1 MSETPQTKQES
12 PVQQMTPGELP
23 EEPKPVEEVKEDSA
37 DSGDDEEG
45 ENGEEVKAEGEGEGD
60 EVAKKRK
67 KKSNNKKKRKRNKQK
82 AAAAAALEAASFNIE
97 HINVFV
103 PTGAPEAEATPKTEE
118 ERKLSLLKPMPKAPA
133 MASPTTGDSKS
144 FNVDAPSFV
153 FDPSKAFTALPAS
166 NLPTK
171 DKKKKA
177 KNPEQVEVTEERTA
191 SAKRSRNRKKAA
203 AAAAGEVQATEYK
216 AKAPSADKPQAPIP
230 MPQPPQPT
238 QAVKS
243 GYTNRHKQAAT
254 ETSAVDEEKARITA
268 EKEVRAKKVYSL
280 DFMLTLKNDNKLR
293 PVNMALLDFPHKKRR
308 AEFRKMPL
316 SEVDKFN

>member
-1 MSETPQTKQES
+1 
-12 PVQQMTPGELP
+12 
-23 EEPKPVEEVKEDSA
+23 
-37 DSGDDEEG
+37 
-45 ENGEEVKAEGEGEGD
+45 
-60 EVAKKRK
+60 
-67 KKSNNKKKRKRNKQK
+67 
-82 AAAAAALEAASFNIE
+82 
-97 HINVFV
+97 
-103 PTGAPEAEATPKTEE
+103 
-118 ERKLSLLKPMPKAPA
+118 MPKAPA
-133 MASPTTGDSKS
+133 MASPTADATKS

-171 DKKKKA
+171 DKDTKKKKA
-177 KNPEQVEVTEERTA
+177 KNPETEVTEERST

-203 AAAAGEVQATEYK
+203 AATVGEVQATEYK
-216 AKAPSADKPQAPIP
+216 AKSPADKTPQAPIP
-230 MPQPPQPT
+230 MPQAPQPT

-268 EKEVRAKKVYSL
+268 EKEVRAKKVYTL
-280 DFMLTLKNDNKLR
+280 DFMLTLKNDNKQR

-316 SEVDKFN
+316 SEVDKFNQSVGHIRILLNKLTASNYDTIQKQLMENFEYSPSLLNELMKIIFMKSTSETMYLD